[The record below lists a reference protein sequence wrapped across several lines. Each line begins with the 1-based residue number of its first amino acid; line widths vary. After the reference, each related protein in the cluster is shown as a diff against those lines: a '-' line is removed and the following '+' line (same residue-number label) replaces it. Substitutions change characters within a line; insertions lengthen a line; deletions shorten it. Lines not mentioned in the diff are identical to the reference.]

1 MKIKKLEP
9 VERLV
14 YHIDEIK
21 DAKKYNGHSSV
32 PQWPFTLGIFGRT
45 NTGKTNEVLNLTL
58 RTKSYRMFN
67 GKKGG
72 TRYIKCDDLLLIG
85 HNLNE
90 KKYMFLKSE
99 YQKIANSPKPYR
111 ENISFR
117 ALKPDKIPKIDSFS
131 PGRGTLAIF
140 EDLCADPKEVQEKII
155 PYFIEGCHYNVS
167 SIYGP
172 FAVERYE
179 TTKKIKFMFISQK
192 CFKYYNLSRFHIN
205 PFFIF
210 FGASYLS
217 TVKGPYDPQGNIS
230 LLFIIINDL
239 FIYLLTYYNR
249 PGNTKLKSCNLA
261 AIRTDWTYFRWFDFN
276 SSSRNKHV
284 SG

>member
-21 DAKKYNGHSSV
+21 DAKKYNGHLSV

-58 RTKSYRMFN
+58 GTKSYRMFN

-99 YQKIANSPKPYR
+99 YRKIANSPKPYR

-155 PYFIEGCHYNVS
+155 PYFIEGRHYNIS
-167 SIYGP
+167 SIYVSQSYFDCP
-172 FAVERYE
+172 
-179 TTKKIKFMFISQK
+179 KIIRK
-192 CFKYYNLSRFHIN
+192 NLSHICLFN
-205 PFFIF
+205 GSCITDELVRIVRQYANDWRSVIKIIDKALCEKKFIVF
-210 FGASYLS
+210 DL
-217 TVKGPYDPQGNIS
+217 TVSREHPHRIRLGWDQI
-230 LLFIIINDL
+230 LE
-239 FIYLLTYYNR
+239 
-249 PGNTKLKSCNLA
+249 KSALVNE
-261 AIRTDWTYFRWFDFN
+261 
-276 SSSRNKHV
+276 
-284 SG
+284 

>member
-9 VERLV
+9 VERFV

-58 RTKSYRMFN
+58 GTKSYRMFN

-131 PGRGTLAIF
+131 PSRSTLAIF
-140 EDLCADPKEVQEKII
+140 EDLCADLKEVQEKII
-155 PYFIEGCHYNVS
+155 SYFIEGRHYNVS
-167 SIYGP
+167 SIYVSQSYFDCP
-172 FAVERYE
+172 
-179 TTKKIKFMFISQK
+179 KIIRK
-192 CFKYYNLSRFHIN
+192 NLSHICLFN
-205 PFFIF
+205 GSCTTDELSRIVRQYANDWRSVIKIIDKALCEKKFIVF
-210 FGASYLS
+210 DLTVSREHPHRVRLGWDQILKKSVS
-217 TVKGPYDPQGNIS
+217 TNE
-230 LLFIIINDL
+230 
-239 FIYLLTYYNR
+239 
-249 PGNTKLKSCNLA
+249 
-261 AIRTDWTYFRWFDFN
+261 
-276 SSSRNKHV
+276 
-284 SG
+284 